1 MGYLKKKGRKKIE
14 NTNRI
19 IFIRRRHN
27 LSKMAQQETF
37 SKMLDNIEKVLKDND
52 LYSDEN
58 RDKISFYL
66 ERFYS
71 IAYFN
76 YDKKNPNF
84 YAYDAELKSIPIC
97 NESEYEFVLRKLIMV
112 SLQYIFNIFHN
123 KIDPNRESIKS
134 YLIEDYKYINQTDDF
149 DKEVCKEFKE
159 KIINLMNKMI
169 KSKKKDNFSK
179 NSYVCRFFNTS
190 NGCRNGDKCNFTHLR
205 ENKPYLEGKD
215 L

>member
-1 MGYLKKKGRKKIE
+1 
-14 NTNRI
+14 
-19 IFIRRRHN
+19 
-27 LSKMAQQETF
+27 MAQPDTF
-37 SKMLDNIEKVLKDND
+37 SKILDNVEKVLKDND
-52 LYSDEN
+52 LYSDDN

-76 YDKKNPNF
+76 YDKKNSNF

-97 NESEYEFVLRKLIMV
+97 NESEYEFVLRKLIIV
-112 SLQYIFNIFHN
+112 SLQYIFNIFHI
-123 KIDPNRESIKS
+123 KIDSNRESIKS

-149 DKEVCKEFKE
+149 DKEVCKEFKD

-169 KSKKKDNFSK
+169 HSKKKKTFTT
-179 NSYVCRFFNTS
+179 NSYVCRFFNTT

-205 ENKPYLEGKD
+205 ESKPYLEGKD